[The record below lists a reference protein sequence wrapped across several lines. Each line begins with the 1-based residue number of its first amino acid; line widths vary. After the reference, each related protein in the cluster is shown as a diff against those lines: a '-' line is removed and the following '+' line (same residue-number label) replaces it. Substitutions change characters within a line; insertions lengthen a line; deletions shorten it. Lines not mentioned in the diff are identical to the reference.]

1 MKLITLLIRFLNST
15 MISLKSVK
23 NLFIGLLVIFL
34 YFLPNF
40 IFGENSK
47 ISLVDNLD
55 SNIVWI
61 KMLLANK
68 IVFVNPNENI
78 NQILNGVPRSSIY
91 SFYDI
96 SILWFNIFGIYWG
109 YVFNKIIMSFVGF
122 IGVYF
127 LQKKYFKKFYLN
139 DFVTISISL
148 IFALQPFWSFNLT
161 IAGLPLLLFVFLELH
176 NKSKNNFIWIYILLF
191 PFYSSLFLSGIF
203 IILLLFMLELIY
215 SINNKSINKKY
226 YFTILLI
233 TFLYITSHYPVFYT
247 FLNTNYVS
255 HRTEFIS
262 PINGFTE
269 SLFLTIKLFL
279 LGQLHSGGVHF
290 LYFPVLITSFFY
302 QFKNKKFNKIFLY
315 ISFFIIITSFYFGFI
330 HNEILYSISELLFK
344 ILPIQ
349 TQRFY
354 FLHPIAWILLLII
367 SSYCFKNNILILKLI
382 LLTNLFFLFS
392 KNEIFSNSSSV
403 TFKKYYAINQFSDIN
418 KYINTPLNNF
428 KVINIGIEP
437 AVSQFNGF
445 YTLDGYLADYPLNYK
460 RKFRKVIAKELD
472 RSEYL
477 KNYYDKWGSRCYSFS
492 SELDLQKL
500 YTKGNN
506 KTINNLFFDFKL
518 LKSMGCRYLISGVKI
533 NLLNNKNLLFEK
545 KFISTDSQWDIYL
558 YKII

>member
-1 MKLITLLIRFLNST
+1 
-15 MISLKSVK
+15 MISLKSIK
-23 NLFIGLLVIFL
+23 TLFIGLSVILL

-47 ISLVDNLD
+47 ISFVDNLD

-61 KMLLANK
+61 KILLANK

-109 YVFNKIIMSFVGF
+109 YVINKIIMSFVGF

-127 LQKKYFKKFYLN
+127 LQKEYFKKFYLN

-176 NKSKNNFIWIYILLF
+176 NNSKNNFIWIYIFLF

-203 IILLLFMLELIY
+203 IILLFFILELIF
-215 SINNKSINKKY
+215 SINSKSINIKY

-233 TFLYITSHYPVFYT
+233 SFLYLASHYPVFYT
-247 FLNTNYVS
+247 FFNTNYVS

-262 PINGFTE
+262 PINSFTE

-290 LYFPVLITSFFY
+290 LYFPVLLTSFFY
-302 QFKNKKFNKIFLY
+302 QLKNKKFNKIFIY
-315 ISFFIIITSFYFGFI
+315 ISIFIIITSFYFGFI
-330 HNEILYSISELLFK
+330 HNEIFYPFSEFLFK

-354 FLHPIAWILLLII
+354 FLHPIAWMLLLII
-367 SSYCFKNNILILKLI
+367 SSYYFKNKILILKLI

-392 KNEIFSNSSSV
+392 KNEIFSNSSSI
-403 TFKKYYAINQFSDIN
+403 TFKKYYAINQFRDIN
-418 KYINTPLNNF
+418 KYINTPLNDF

-445 YTLDGYLADYPLNYK
+445 YTLDGYLADYPLTYK
-460 RKFRKVIAKELD
+460 KTFRKVIAKELD
-472 RSEYL
+472 RSENL

-518 LKSMGCRYLISGVKI
+518 LKNMGCRYLISGVKI
-533 NLLNNKNLLFEK
+533 NLHNNKNLLFEK
-545 KFISTDSQWDIYL
+545 KFISTDSEWDIYL